1 MYPKVSLDTTHAGR
15 VGACTLVCQCMLTV
29 HSSSQPPADSGSP
42 SVLSEISEVLWE
54 HSAEGS
60 LACPCAS
67 HSSELCSFFT
77 QVVGVLKALLESGM
91 FSEIGGSLLEYL
103 HSVLLRQGE
112 VLA

>member
-1 MYPKVSLDTTHAGR
+1 MSL
-15 VGACTLVCQCMLTV
+15 
-29 HSSSQPPADSGSP
+29 
-42 SVLSEISEVLWE
+42 
-54 HSAEGS
+54 
-60 LACPCAS
+60 AS

-91 FSEIGGSLLEYL
+91 FSEVGGSLLEYL